1 MPKAWS
7 AWSFVVLVLFFSG
20 NASASI
26 PDFFDE
32 LFRESSIEYADFRNT
47 EFGEFCSEHGLDP
60 SYEKTREAFL
70 RIYFVH
76 DLLTTVGASNCARG
90 GFLKIPYFWHW
101 VEPNPRHAI
110 VFLPNSVKLCESAP
124 PAPYGRYKTR
134 ADIDR
139 VPALFLGDLVS
150 ETPKYS
156 HPDCG
161 TFFTFGWCSE
171 REMAYTAIMTAW
183 GFQAKIRQSG
193 IHTYSVVW
201 NSFTRS
207 DGTETVLEA
216 YIDNTFDVVF
226 WRKVSNTLRLAQW
239 RNDIGA
245 GTQIRWYNKKAQSHK
260 QMESLGNTLVVD
272 GSKTRIRRMI
282 FEALSCENQFFYSGQ
297 SAVDKKTGI
306 WKNSCCPEDVR

>member
-32 LFRESSIEYADFRNT
+32 LFRESLIEYANFRNT
-47 EFGEFCSEHGLDP
+47 EFGEFCSEHSLD
-60 SYEKTREAFL
+60 SSDEKTRETFL
-70 RIYFVH
+70 RVNFLH
-76 DLLTTVGASNCARG
+76 DLLTTVSAMNCARG

-110 VFLPNSVKLCESAP
+110 VFLPDSVRLSESIP

-139 VPALFLGDLVS
+139 VPVLFLGDLVS
-150 ETPKYS
+150 ESPKYS

-171 REMAYTAIMTAW
+171 REMAYTAIMTGW
-183 GFQAKIRQSG
+183 GFEAKIRQSG
-193 IHTYSVVW
+193 IHTYSAVW
-201 NSFTRS
+201 NAFRRS
-207 DGTETVLEA
+207 DGTEMVLEA
-216 YIDNTFDVVF
+216 YIDNTFDAVS
-226 WRKVSNTLRLAQW
+226 WRKVPNTVRLAQW
-239 RNDIGA
+239 RKDIGA
-245 GTQIRWYNKKAQSHK
+245 GTQIQWYNKKARSRK
-260 QMESLGNTLVVD
+260 QIEALGNTGVSET
-272 GSKTRIRRMI
+272 SKARIRRMTI
-282 FEALSCENQFFYSGQ
+282 ESLSG
-297 SAVDKKTGI
+297 GH
-306 WKNSCCPEDVR
+306 W